1 LVDRRRYWQEGG
13 DWNVHNRRW
22 RFSPVFTTKV
32 MTFDTGRFFAASA
45 SKVREDST
53 LNAGAISKATIKQN
67 DFMSN
72 GFDDFVKL

>member
-1 LVDRRRYWQEGG
+1 
-13 DWNVHNRRW
+13 
-22 RFSPVFTTKV
+22 